1 MTTFN
6 ELQIELESY
15 YASDRQLRYSDM
27 EFALIVKY
35 LKERNVPPIVAF
47 EKVTLEHSKSFKCLP
62 DVAMF
67 RKALEAVTASILDV
81 EALRAWEIVT
91 KKVTY
96 YKSIAFEDPR
106 ITYAF
111 ESIGGIEGYCNR
123 DAKYNKL
130 MRDDFIKAFKS
141 ASALADTLPT
151 RIFHGCLDD
160 SDSKTIYVGNEERIR
175 IAVNKSV
182 PSLAT
187 ISSGLRVTFD
197 DKDMAAIQEQAAND
211 TF

>member
-15 YASDRQLRYSDM
+15 YGFRYSDM

-47 EKVTLEHSKSFKCLP
+47 EKVTLELSKSFKCLP

-67 RKALEAVTASILDV
+67 RKALEAVTASTLDV
-81 EALRAWEIVT
+81 EALRAWDVVT

-111 ESIGGIEGYCNR
+111 ESIGGIKGYCNR
-123 DAKYNKL
+123 ETKYYKL

-151 RIFHGCLDD
+151 YAFHGSLDD
-160 SDSKTIYVGNEERIR
+160 SDSKMIYVGNEERIR
-175 IAVNKSV
+175 IAADKAKTQ
-182 PSLAT
+182 SLAA
-187 ISSGLRVTFD
+187 ISSTLRVTFD
-197 DKDMAAIQEQAAND
+197 DKDKAAIQEQAAND
-211 TF
+211 TY